1 MVGVLG
7 NNINR
12 MRTFVFGLGSALA
25 GIAGV
30 IAAPLWSVRP
40 GMGNDAIMPAFVIV
54 VLGGIGSFW
63 GTVIGGVAVGLSIS
77 LAVMFLPRMS
87 DLVMYILAAFV
98 LLFWPRGI
106 MGEKS
111 ILEE

>member
-1 MVGVLG
+1 
-7 NNINR
+7 
-12 MRTFVFGLGSALA
+12 
-25 GIAGV
+25 
-30 IAAPLWSVRP
+30 
-40 GMGNDAIMPAFVIV
+40 MGNDAIMPAFVIV

-63 GTVIGGVAVGLSIS
+63 GTVIGGLAVGLSIS

-87 DLVMYILAAFV
+87 DLVMYILAALV